1 LYVGHSS
8 TSASPYYSILISIF
22 PFSVGVFTQADGT
35 VEKIMEQWQGK
46 RVIYLTEDYFQNF
59 YIRSVILFLLLAAL
73 VAIYFARHI
82 MGRLSF

>member
-1 LYVGHSS
+1 
-8 TSASPYYSILISIF
+8 LISIF
-22 PFSVGVFTQADGT
+22 PFSVGVFTKADGT